1 MVWACFT
8 GERLR
13 PIIICN
19 EGGIGANEYEDIL
32 YDGLFSLVDD
42 ILAIPGNVD
51 EVQIA
56 DENTF
61 LFMQDNAKC
70 HKANEVFEFLKE
82 NNIPIMEW
90 PAQSP
95 DLNPL
100 EETLSSTFFG
110 TVQVSSEEFGSSI
123 SIRRDNARQSRNGN
137 GWGVDWVNAKT
148 LSSGDWCKWGMDKVL
163 ISSGDEQRCI
173 SPECEV

>member
-13 PIIICN
+13 PIIICD
-19 EGGIGANEYEDIL
+19 EGGIGTNEYEDIL

-70 HKANEVFEFLKE
+70 HKANEVLEFLKE

-95 DLNPL
+95 NLNPL
-100 EETLSSTFFG
+100 ENIW
-110 TVQVSSEEFGSSI
+110 SEFKKRFHQHFSELFKYPVKSLE
-123 SIRRDNARQSRNGN
+123 A
-137 GWGVDWVNAKT
+137 
-148 LSSGDWCKWGMDKVL
+148 
-163 ISSGDEQRCI
+163 
-173 SPECEV
+173 

>member
-13 PIIICN
+13 PIIICD
-19 EGGIGANEYEDIL
+19 EGGIGANKYEDIL

-82 NNIPIMEW
+82 NNIPVMEW

-100 EETLSSTFFG
+100 EETLSSTCLELFKYPAKSLEARYWYG
-110 TVQVSSEEFGSSI
+110 EIMQELWYNQGMEMVEALIESMP
-123 SIRRDNARQSRNGN
+123 RRCQAVIDANG
-137 GWGVDWVNAKT
+137 GWTKY
-148 LSSGDWCKWGMDKVL
+148 
-163 ISSGDEQRCI
+163 
-173 SPECEV
+173 